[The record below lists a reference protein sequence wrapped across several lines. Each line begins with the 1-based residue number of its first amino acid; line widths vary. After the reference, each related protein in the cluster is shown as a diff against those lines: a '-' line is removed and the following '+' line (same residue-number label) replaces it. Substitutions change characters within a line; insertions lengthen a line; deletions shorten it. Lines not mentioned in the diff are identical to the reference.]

1 MLISTMADVESV
13 WLLSLSALSKSMLPS
28 MGPSRLSDRCIRK
41 GLKSVQEES
50 REYTAFESQWY
61 T

>member
-1 MLISTMADVESV
+1 MAGVESV
-13 WLLSLSALSKSMLPS
+13 WLLPLSALSKSMLPS